1 MERKEYVKP
10 MLYDMN
16 ETELQTVDGGVGF
29 PVVVGVLVAAI
40 LVAGAYTV
48 VAAGV
53 VVDVGAAIHA
63 TIGATTWA

>member
-1 MERKEYVKP
+1 MEEKKYVKP

-16 ETELQTVDGGVGF
+16 ETELQSVDGGAF
-29 PVVVGVLVAAI
+29 IVVVGVLVAAV

-48 VAAGV
+48 VAAGM
-53 VVDVGAAIHA
+53 VVDVGAAVHA